1 MPGRRGVG
9 TLTIIK
15 SIGNDRYE
23 VVQNLATE
31 DGARTMALDSKTGAV
46 YLSTAKLGPPSAPT
60 QQNPNPPRH
69 PTVIAGS
76 FKVLVARPSR

>member
-1 MPGRRGVG
+1 MPERRGAG

-46 YLSTAKLGPPSAPT
+46 YLSTANSDPRLRRTAE
-60 QQNPNPPRH
+60 NPNPPRH
-69 PTVIAGS
+69 PTAIAGS

>member
-69 PTVIAGS
+69 PTAIAGS

>member
-46 YLSTAKLGPPSAPT
+46 YLSTAKLGPRLRRHSKIQIRQGT
-60 QQNPNPPRH
+60 QPRS
-69 PTVIAGS
+69 PD
-76 FKVLVARPSR
+76 RSRFL

>member
-1 MPGRRGVG
+1 MPGRRGAG

-46 YLSTAKLGPPSAPT
+46 YLSTADTA
-60 QQNPNPPRH
+60 
-69 PTVIAGS
+69 IAGS
-76 FKVLVARPSR
+76 FKALVVRPSR